1 MTEVCYNLKC
11 FTLNFGPQHP
21 AAHGVLRLI
30 LVLQGENVLF
40 ADPHIG
46 FLHRGTEKL
55 LENKTYIQGLPYFDR
70 LDYVS
75 MISEEHAFCLGVEKL
90 LGIVNDIS
98 YQAKVI
104 RIIFLELTRILNH
117 LLAISSHAMDVGALS
132 PILWAFEEREKILEF
147 YERASGARMH
157 ACFLR
162 PGGVSYDV
170 PLGLFEDIFVF
181 CNQFSSRIDEIEYLL
196 SSNRVWKERLFGI
209 GITNIQDVFFH
220 GFTGVMA
227 RASGFVY
234 DLRINFPYELYQCCS
249 FNVPFGVQGDCFD
262 RYLIR
267 MFEMRE
273 SVRIIMFFL
282 KIYIDRLDDFFLV
295 DEYVI
300 SPFSRY
306 LLKQDMGSLIYNFM
320 FRSVGI
326 QVPTGWV
333 YSSVEAPKGEM
344 GVFLVSDGTF
354 LPYRCKIRTPG
365 FMHLQAL
372 DLLVKDHLIADLV
385 AVIGSIDIVFGEIDR

>member
-1 MTEVCYNLKC
+1 MVEICYNLRC

-30 LVLQGENVLF
+30 LILQGENILF

-55 LENKTYIQGLPYFDR
+55 LEYKTYIQGMPYFDR

-75 MISEEHAFCLGVEKL
+75 MVSEEHAFCIGIENL
-90 LGIVNDIS
+90 LCVVNEIS
-98 YQAKVI
+98 FPAKII
-104 RIIFLELTRILNH
+104 RVIFLELTRLLNH
-117 LLAISSHAMDVGALS
+117 LLALSSHAMDVGALS

-147 YERASGARMH
+147 YERVSGARMH
-157 ACFLR
+157 ACLLR

-170 PLGLFEDIFVF
+170 PLELFEDISIF
-181 CNQFSSRIDEIEYLL
+181 CNQFFSRLDEIEFLL
-196 SSNRVWKERLFGI
+196 SSNRVWKERLYGI
-209 GITNIQDVFFH
+209 GTTNLLDVFYN
-220 GFTGVMA
+220 GLTGVMA
-227 RASGFVY
+227 RASGFIY
-234 DLRINFPYELYQCCS
+234 DIRVTFPYELYDGCF
-249 FNVPFGVQGDCFD
+249 FNIPFGVNGDCFD
-262 RYLIR
+262 RFLIR

-273 SVRIIMFFL
+273 SVRIIYYFL
-282 KIYIDRLDDFFLV
+282 NLYVDRFGSYSLAEDF
-295 DEYVI
+295 VI
-300 SPFSRY
+300 SPFSRFLY
-306 LLKQDMGSLIYNFM
+306 KQDMGSLIYNFIY
-320 FRSVGI
+320 RSIGI

-344 GVFLVSDGTF
+344 GVFLISDGTF
-354 LPYRCKIRTPG
+354 SPYRCKIRTPG
-365 FMHLQAL
+365 YMHLQAL